1 MAVLWRRVIIQEYK
15 LERLKEVVDIESDW
29 ESVDEAINRI
39 LFSDEIHRMLDD
51 DDDGDDRGSED
62 DDESRLPWDAYSS
75 PAGCTCVAHVPSSS
89 MSVMIQVR
97 NVPESL
103 HRELVH
109 RADLRGQSLT
119 AYVQDI
125 LEREVSRPPR
135 TEIVRRIMEREPV
148 KLDVPIADLIREGRY
163 ASPR

>member
-29 ESVDEAINRI
+29 EAVDEAINRI

-51 DDDGDDRGSED
+51 DGDDRGSED
-62 DDESRLPWDAYSS
+62 DDESRLLWDAYSS

-103 HRELVH
+103 HRELVR